1 MSDIS
6 KKISDP
12 TIIEHISQSY
22 AYFDYENGNS
32 LRLFAP
38 LR

>member
-6 KKISDP
+6 KNFSDP
-12 TIIEHISQSY
+12 TVIEHISQPY